1 MPKLKSKKILA
12 PEKQFLAFPDH
23 YVNLPG
29 KIEFTELAKL
39 ATTDVDT
46 YGEKS
51 GKVIARG
58 TLVHMAADGV
68 VTKPTYSAETTTG
81 TTGTKANAV
90 LFNTIDIEDFDGKT
104 DPYVNAAVL
113 VHGFVRKDRL
123 IGDKDAIEFSD
134 MIHVVNN

>member
-29 KIEFTELAKL
+29 KIAFAELAKL
-39 ATTDVDT
+39 ATTDVAT

-58 TLVHMAADGV
+58 TLVHMDEDGN
-68 VTKPTYSAETTTG
+68 VTKPTYSKTVTDG
-81 TTGTKANAV
+81 NKANAV
-90 LFNTIDIEDFDGKT
+90 LFNTIDIEDYDEKT

-123 IGDKDAIEFSD
+123 LGDKENLDFSD
-134 MIHVVNN
+134 LIHVVNN

>member
-29 KIEFTELAKL
+29 KIAFAELAKL
-39 ATTDVDT
+39 ATTDADT

-58 TLVHMAADGV
+58 TLVHMDEDGN
-68 VTKPTYSAETTTG
+68 VTKPTYSKTVTD
-81 TTGTKANAV
+81 GTKANAV
-90 LFNTIDIEDFDGKT
+90 LFNTIDIEDYDEKT

-134 MIHVVNN
+134 LIHVVNN

>member
-29 KIEFTELAKL
+29 KIAFAELAKL
-39 ATTDVDT
+39 ATTDVAT

-58 TLVHMAADGV
+58 TLVHMDEDGN
-68 VTKPTYSAETTTG
+68 VTKPTYSKTVTD
-81 TTGTKANAV
+81 GTKANAV
-90 LFNTIDIEDFDGKT
+90 LFNTIDIEDYDEKT

-123 IGDKDAIEFSD
+123 LGDKDAIEFSD
-134 MIHVVNN
+134 LIHVVNN

>member
-29 KIEFTELAKL
+29 KIAFTELANL
-39 ATTDVDT
+39 ATIDVAT

-58 TLVHMAADGV
+58 TLVHMNEDGV
-68 VTKPTYSAETTTG
+68 VTKPTYSKTVTD
-81 TTGTKANAV
+81 GTKANAV
-90 LFNTIDIEDFDGKT
+90 LFNTIDIEDYDKKT

-134 MIHVVNN
+134 LIHVVNN

>member
-29 KIEFTELAKL
+29 KIAFAELAKL

-58 TLVHMAADGV
+58 TLVYMDAYGNV
-68 VTKPTYSAETTTG
+68 SKPTYSNTVTD
-81 TTGTKANAV
+81 GTKANAV
-90 LFNTIDIEDFDGKT
+90 LFNTIDIADYDKVT

>member
-29 KIEFTELAKL
+29 KIAFEELAKL
-39 ATTDVDT
+39 ATTDVAT

-58 TLVHMAADGV
+58 TLVHMDEDGN
-68 VTKPTYSAETTTG
+68 VTKPTYSKTVTD
-81 TTGTKANAV
+81 GTKANAV
-90 LFNTIDIEDFDGKT
+90 LFNTIDIEDYDEKT

-134 MIHVVNN
+134 LIHVVNN

>member
-29 KIEFTELAKL
+29 KIAFAELANL
-39 ATTDVDT
+39 ATTDVAT

-58 TLVHMAADGV
+58 TLVHMNEDGN
-68 VTKPTYSAETTTG
+68 VTKPTYSKTVTD
-81 TTGTKANAV
+81 GTKANAV
-90 LFNTIDIEDFDGKT
+90 LFNTIDIEDYDEKT

-134 MIHVVNN
+134 LIHVVNN

>member
-29 KIEFTELAKL
+29 KIAFAELAKL
-39 ATTDVDT
+39 ATTDVAT

-58 TLVHMAADGV
+58 TLVHMNEGGN
-68 VTKPTYSAETTTG
+68 VTKPTYSKTVTD
-81 TTGTKANAV
+81 GTKANAV
-90 LFNTIDIEDFDGKT
+90 LFNTIDIEDYDEKT

-123 IGDKDAIEFSD
+123 IGDKDAIDFSD
-134 MIHVVNN
+134 LIHVVNN

>member
-1 MPKLKSKKILA
+1 MPKLRTKKILP

-29 KIEFTELAKL
+29 KIAFAELDKL
-39 ATTDVDT
+39 KTVDADT

-58 TLVHMAADGV
+58 TLVYMDADGNV
-68 VTKPTYSAETTTG
+68 SKPTYSASATS
-81 TTGTKANAV
+81 GTKANAV
-90 LFNTIDIEDFDGKT
+90 LFNTIDIEDFDATT

-123 IGDKDAIEFSD
+123 IGDKANLNFSD
-134 MIHVVNN
+134 LIHVVDK

>member
-1 MPKLKSKKILA
+1 MPKLRTKKILP
-12 PEKQFLAFPDH
+12 PERQFLAFPDH

-29 KIEFTELAKL
+29 KIAFAELAKL
-39 ATTDVDT
+39 ATTDVAT

-58 TLVHMAADGV
+58 TLVHMDADGV
-68 VTKPTYSAETTTG
+68 VTKPTYSSTVTS
-81 TTGTKANAV
+81 GTKANAI
-90 LFNTIDIEDFDGKT
+90 LFNTIDIEDFDEDT

-123 IGDKDAIEFSD
+123 IGDTANLDFD
-134 MIHVVNN
+134 DLIHVVNK

>member
-1 MPKLKSKKILA
+1 MPKLRSKKILA

-29 KIEFTELAKL
+29 KIAFAELAKL
-39 ATTDVDT
+39 ATTDADT

-58 TLVHMAADGV
+58 TLVHMDEDGN
-68 VTKPTYSAETTTG
+68 VTKPTYSKTVTD
-81 TTGTKANAV
+81 GTKANAV
-90 LFNTIDIEDFDGKT
+90 LFNTIDIEDYDEKT

-134 MIHVVNN
+134 LIHVVNN

>member
-29 KIEFTELAKL
+29 KIAFEELAKL
-39 ATTDVDT
+39 ATTDVAT

-58 TLVHMAADGV
+58 TLVHMDKNGN
-68 VTKPTYSAETTTG
+68 VTKPTYSTTATE
-81 TTGTKANAV
+81 GTKANAV
-90 LFNTIDIEDFDGKT
+90 LFNTIDIEDYDNKT
-104 DPYVNAAVL
+104 DLYVNAAVL

-123 IGDKDAIEFSD
+123 LGDKDNLDFSD
-134 MIHVVNN
+134 LIHVVNN

>member
-29 KIEFTELAKL
+29 KIAFAELAKL
-39 ATTDVDT
+39 ATTDADT

-58 TLVHMAADGV
+58 TLVHMNEDGV
-68 VTKPTYSAETTTG
+68 VTKPTYSKTVTD
-81 TTGTKANAV
+81 GTKANAV
-90 LFNTIDIEDFDGKT
+90 LFNTIDIEDYDEKT

-134 MIHVVNN
+134 LIHVVNN

>member
-29 KIEFTELAKL
+29 KIAFKELAKL
-39 ATTDVDT
+39 ATTDADT

-58 TLVHMAADGV
+58 TLVHMGEDGN
-68 VTKPTYSAETTTG
+68 VTKPTYSKTATD
-81 TTGTKANAV
+81 GTKANAV
-90 LFNTIDIEDFDGKT
+90 LFNTIDIEDYDEKT
-104 DPYVNAAVL
+104 DLYVNAAVL

-123 IGDKDAIEFSD
+123 IGDEDAIEFSD
-134 MIHVVNN
+134 LIHVVNN

>member
-29 KIEFTELAKL
+29 KIAFAELAKL
-39 ATTDVDT
+39 ATTDADT

-58 TLVHMAADGV
+58 TLVHMDEDGN
-68 VTKPTYSAETTTG
+68 VTKPTYSKTVTD
-81 TTGTKANAV
+81 GTKANAV
-90 LFNTIDIEDFDGKT
+90 LFNTIDIEDYDEKT

-123 IGDKDAIEFSD
+123 LGDKDAIEFSD
-134 MIHVVNN
+134 LIHVVNN

>member
-29 KIEFTELAKL
+29 KIAFAELAKL
-39 ATTDVDT
+39 ATTDVAT

-58 TLVHMAADGV
+58 TLVHMNEDGN
-68 VTKPTYSAETTTG
+68 VTKPTYSKTVTD
-81 TTGTKANAV
+81 GTKANAV
-90 LFNTIDIEDFDGKT
+90 LFNTIDIEDYDEKT

-123 IGDKDAIEFSD
+123 LGDKENLDFSD
-134 MIHVVNN
+134 LIHVVNN

>member
-29 KIEFTELAKL
+29 KIAFEELAKL
-39 ATTDVDT
+39 ATTDVAT

-58 TLVHMAADGV
+58 TLVHMDEDGV
-68 VTKPTYSAETTTG
+68 VTKPTFTTDAAN
-81 TTGTKANAV
+81 GTKANAV
-90 LFNTIDIEDFDGKT
+90 LFNTIDIEDYDAVT
-104 DPYVNAAVL
+104 DTYVNASIL

-123 IGDKDAIEFSD
+123 LGDKDAIEFGD
-134 MIHVVNN
+134 LIHVVNK

>member
-1 MPKLKSKKILA
+1 MPKLRTKKILP
-12 PEKQFLAFPDH
+12 PEQQFLAFPDH

-29 KIEFTELAKL
+29 KIAFAELDKL
-39 ATTDVDT
+39 KTVDADT

-58 TLVHMAADGV
+58 TLVYMDADGNV
-68 VTKPTYSAETTTG
+68 SKPTYSASATG
-81 TTGTKANAV
+81 GTKANAII
-90 LFNTIDIEDFDGKT
+90 FNTIDFEDYDATT

-123 IGDKDAIEFSD
+123 IGDKENLDFGD
-134 MIHVVNN
+134 LIHVVNK

>member
-29 KIEFTELAKL
+29 KIAFTELAKL
-39 ATTDVDT
+39 ATTDVAT

-58 TLVHMAADGV
+58 TLVHMDENGV
-68 VTKPTYSAETTTG
+68 VTKPTYSKTVTD
-81 TTGTKANAV
+81 GTKANAV
-90 LFNTIDIEDFDGKT
+90 LFNTIDIEDYDEKT

-134 MIHVVNN
+134 LIHVVNN

>member
-29 KIEFTELAKL
+29 KIAFEELAKL
-39 ATTDVDT
+39 ATTDVAT

-58 TLVHMAADGV
+58 TLVHMNEDGV
-68 VTKPTYSAETTTG
+68 VTKPTYSKTVTD
-81 TTGTKANAV
+81 GTKANAV
-90 LFNTIDIEDFDGKT
+90 LFNTIDIEDYDKKT

-134 MIHVVNN
+134 LIHVVNN

>member
-29 KIEFTELAKL
+29 KIAFAELAKL
-39 ATTDVDT
+39 ATTDVAT

-58 TLVHMAADGV
+58 TLVHMGEDGN
-68 VTKPTYSAETTTG
+68 VTKPTYSKTVTD
-81 TTGTKANAV
+81 GTKANAV
-90 LFNTIDIEDFDGKT
+90 LFNTIDIEDYDDKT

-123 IGDKDAIEFSD
+123 IGDKENLDFSD
-134 MIHVVNN
+134 LIHVVNN

>member
-1 MPKLKSKKILA
+1 MPKLRTKKILP
-12 PEKQFLAFPDH
+12 PERQFLAFPDH

-29 KIEFTELAKL
+29 KIAFAELAKL
-39 ATTDVDT
+39 ATTDEAT

-58 TLVHMAADGV
+58 TLVHMDADGV
-68 VTKPTYSAETTTG
+68 VTQPSATA
-81 TTGTKANAV
+81 KANAV
-90 LFNTIDIEDFDGKT
+90 LFNTIDIEDYDEKT

-123 IGDKDAIEFSD
+123 IGDEANIEFGD
-134 MIHVVNN
+134 LIHVVNN

>member
-29 KIEFTELAKL
+29 KIAFEELAKL
-39 ATTDVDT
+39 ATTDADT

-58 TLVHMAADGV
+58 TLVHMDAAGV
-68 VTKPTYSAETTTG
+68 VTKPTYSTEVTG
-81 TTGTKANAV
+81 GTKANAV
-90 LFNTIDIEDFDGKT
+90 LFNTIDIEDYDSVT
-104 DPYVNAAVL
+104 DSYVNAAVL

-123 IGDKDAIEFSD
+123 IGDKNAIEFSD
-134 MIHVVNN
+134 LIHVVNN

>member
-29 KIEFTELAKL
+29 KIAFEELAKL
-39 ATTDVDT
+39 ATTDVAT

-58 TLVHMAADGV
+58 TLVHMDKDGN
-68 VTKPTYSAETTTG
+68 VTKPTYSTTATE
-81 TTGTKANAV
+81 GTKANAV
-90 LFNTIDIEDFDGKT
+90 LFNTIDIEDYDNKT

-123 IGDKDAIEFSD
+123 LGDKNNLDFSD
-134 MIHVVNN
+134 LIHVVNN

>member
-29 KIEFTELAKL
+29 KIAFVELAKL
-39 ATTDVDT
+39 ATTDADT

-58 TLVHMAADGV
+58 TLVHMDEDGN
-68 VTKPTYSAETTTG
+68 VTKPTFTAAAG
-81 TTGTKANAV
+81 KGTKANAV
-90 LFNTIDIEDFDGKT
+90 LFNTIDIEDYDAVT

-123 IGDKDAIEFSD
+123 IGDKEAIEFSD
-134 MIHVVNN
+134 LIHVVNN

>member
-29 KIEFTELAKL
+29 KIAFAELAKL

-58 TLVHMAADGV
+58 TLVHMDADGV
-68 VTKPTYSAETTTG
+68 VTKPTYSTEA

-90 LFNTIDIEDFDGKT
+90 LFNTIDIEDFDEKT

-123 IGDKDAIEFSD
+123 IGDKENLDFSD
-134 MIHVVNN
+134 LIHVVNN

>member
-1 MPKLKSKKILA
+1 MPKLRSKKILA

-29 KIEFTELAKL
+29 KIAFAELAKL
-39 ATTDVDT
+39 ATTDVAT

-58 TLVHMAADGV
+58 TLVHMDEDGN
-68 VTKPTYSAETTTG
+68 VTKPTFTTAAPE
-81 TTGTKANAV
+81 GTKANAV
-90 LFNTIDIEDFDGKT
+90 LFNTIDIEDYDAVT
-104 DPYVNAAVL
+104 DPYVNASIL

-123 IGDKDAIEFSD
+123 LGNKDAIEFGD
-134 MIHVVNN
+134 LIHVVNK

>member
-29 KIEFTELAKL
+29 KIVFVELAKL
-39 ATTDVDT
+39 ATTNADT

-58 TLVHMAADGV
+58 TLVHMDEDGN
-68 VTKPTYSAETTTG
+68 VTKPTYSKTVTD
-81 TTGTKANAV
+81 GTKANAV
-90 LFNTIDIEDFDGKT
+90 LFNTIDIEDYDEKT
-104 DPYVNAAVL
+104 DRYVNAAVL

-134 MIHVVNN
+134 LIHVVNN

>member
-29 KIEFTELAKL
+29 KIAFAELAKL
-39 ATTDVDT
+39 ATTDADT

-58 TLVHMAADGV
+58 TLVHMDEDGN
-68 VTKPTYSAETTTG
+68 VTKPTYSKTVTD
-81 TTGTKANAV
+81 GTKANAV
-90 LFNTIDIEDFDGKT
+90 LFNTIDIEDYDEKT

>member
-29 KIEFTELAKL
+29 KIAFAELANL
-39 ATTDVDT
+39 TTTDVAT

-58 TLVHMAADGV
+58 TLVHMDEDGN
-68 VTKPTYSAETTTG
+68 VTKPTYSKTVTD
-81 TTGTKANAV
+81 GTKANAV
-90 LFNTIDIEDFDGKT
+90 LFNTIDIEDYDEKT
-104 DPYVNAAVL
+104 DRYVNAAVL

-134 MIHVVNN
+134 LIHVVNN

>member
-29 KIEFTELAKL
+29 KIAFAELANL
-39 ATTDVDT
+39 ATTDVAT

-58 TLVHMAADGV
+58 TLVHMDEDGN
-68 VTKPTYSAETTTG
+68 VTKPTYSKTVTD
-81 TTGTKANAV
+81 GTKANAV
-90 LFNTIDIEDFDGKT
+90 LFNTIDIEDYDEKT

>member
-29 KIEFTELAKL
+29 KIAFAELAKL
-39 ATTDVDT
+39 ATTDADT

-58 TLVHMAADGV
+58 TLVHMDEDGNV
-68 VTKPTYSAETTTG
+68 SKPTYSKTVTD
-81 TTGTKANAV
+81 GTKANAV
-90 LFNTIDIEDFDGKT
+90 LFNTIDIEDYDEKT

-134 MIHVVNN
+134 LIHVVNN